1 MTPLILISGFLGAGK
16 TTLLKALLP
25 QLVGQGIRPH
35 VVLNDYMNARVDAA
49 TLGEYTRLVTPISGT
64 CVCCGSQD
72 ELIDSLVIA
81 EKTPESIAL
90 LEANGTADTLQ
101 LIEILS
107 AKQALSGYSLP
118 IQINVIDGKR
128 WQKRH
133 WHNKLERGQVES
145 AGYLYIT
152 RKEAIPEKRYEQVK
166 IETRVLAPRAQ
177 VVTTP
182 EEIGAALVEL
192 VRDVPNLPPRRF
204 DVEKNTMHENMGHHH
219 HHEDGHHHHAHG
231 HQHTAHHFAS
241 LELPLPPNLT
251 RQALQTFLEKLPPEV
266 LRAKGIAAF
275 QDEEQPVYFQRTD
288 TIDGITMQRLM
299 IREVLDNVAVL
310 IGLDLD
316 HDTYTNMLHDSIAKA
331 SALHDNALF
340 YGQTQ

>member
-16 TTLLKALLP
+16 TTLLRELLP
-25 QLVGQGIRPH
+25 QLVENGVRPH

-64 CVCCGSQD
+64 CVCCGSQE

-101 LIEILS
+101 LIEIMS

-118 IQINVIDGKR
+118 IQINVIDAKR

-133 WHNKLERGQVES
+133 WHNKLERSQVES

-152 RKEAIPEKRYEQVK
+152 RKEAVKPERYDQVE
-166 IETRVLAPRAQ
+166 IETRVLAPRAT
-177 VVTTP
+177 VVTDPKT
-182 EEIGAALVEL
+182 IGDALIDL

-204 DVEKNTMHENMGHHH
+204 EAEKQTEQKAEGHEHHH
-219 HHEDGHHHHAHG
+219 GHNHA
-231 HQHTAHHFAS
+231 AHHFAS

-251 RQALQTFLEKLPPEV
+251 RKALQSFLEKLPPEV

-275 QDEEQPVYFQRTD
+275 KDEEKPVYFQRTD
-288 TIDGITMQRLM
+288 TIDGITMHELR

-316 HDTYTNMLHDSIAKA
+316 HDTYATALQDAIAA
-331 SALHDNALF
+331 NS
-340 YGQTQ
+340 

>member
-25 QLVGQGIRPH
+25 QLVGQGVRPH

-49 TLGEYTRLVTPISGT
+49 TLGEYTRLVTPITGT

-90 LEANGTADTLQ
+90 LEANGTADTSQ

-133 WHNKLERGQVES
+133 WHNKLERSQVET

-152 RKEAIPEKRYEQVK
+152 RKEQVSPERYDQVE

-177 VVTTP
+177 VVVNP
-182 EEIGAALVEL
+182 EDIAAALVDL

-204 DVEKNTMHENMGHHH
+204 HAGQKGDLDKEAHHHHTNGHHH
-219 HHEDGHHHHAHG
+219 HHHG
-231 HQHTAHHFAS
+231 HQHTAHHFAC

>member
-1 MTPLILISGFLGAGK
+1 MIPLILISGFLGAGK

-25 QLVGQGIRPH
+25 QLVEQGVRPH

-64 CVCCGSQD
+64 CVCCGSQE

-81 EKTPESIAL
+81 DKSPESIAL

-118 IQINVIDGKR
+118 IQINVIDAKR

-133 WHNKLERGQVES
+133 WHNKLERSQVES

-152 RKEAIPEKRYEQVK
+152 RKETISEKRYDQVE
-166 IETRVLAPRAQ
+166 IETRVLAPRAM
-177 VVTTP
+177 VVTDPKT
-182 EEIGAALVEL
+182 IGDALIDL

-204 DVEKNTMHENMGHHH
+204 EAEKQTGQKAVGHEHHHEHGHHH
-219 HHEDGHHHHAHG
+219 HHHHG
-231 HQHTAHHFAS
+231 HNHAAHHFAS

-251 RQALQTFLEKLPPEV
+251 RKALHSFLEKLPPEV

-275 QDEEQPVYFQRTD
+275 KDEEKPVYFQRTD
-288 TIDGITMQRLM
+288 IIDAITMHELR

-316 HDTYTNMLHDSIAKA
+316 YDTYAAALQDAIA
-331 SALHDNALF
+331 
-340 YGQTQ
+340 TTP

>member
-1 MTPLILISGFLGAGK
+1 MVPLILISGFLGAGK

-25 QLVGQGIRPH
+25 QLVEQGVRPH

-64 CVCCGSQD
+64 CVCCGSQE

-81 EKTPESIAL
+81 DKEPGSIAL

-133 WHNKLERGQVES
+133 WHNKLERSQVES

-152 RKEAIPEKRYEQVK
+152 RKKNISEKRYDQVE
-166 IETRVLAPRAQ
+166 IETRVLAPRAT
-177 VVTTP
+177 VVTDP
-182 EEIGAALVEL
+182 KAIGDALIEL

-204 DVEKNTMHENMGHHH
+204 EAQKQTEHEHDDHHEHGHHH
-219 HHEDGHHHHAHG
+219 HQHG
-231 HQHTAHHFAS
+231 HNHAAHHFAS
-241 LELPLPPNLT
+241 LEIPLPANVT
-251 RQALQTFLEKLPPEV
+251 RKALQAFLEKLPEEV

-275 QDEEQPVYFQRTD
+275 CDEKEPVYFQRTD
-288 TIDGITMQRLM
+288 TIHGVTMHELR

-316 HDTYTNMLHDSIAKA
+316 HDTYAT
-331 SALHDNALF
+331 ALQEAIDA
-340 YGQTQ
+340 TS